1 MEHLNHT
8 PANPYWDDRGHLN
21 EGEDDE
27 EDEEEEDEEHLG
39 TMLRGTIAEMEA
51 DESDEDEEEYCIYYM
66 GLHTNL

>member
-8 PANPYWDDRGHLN
+8 SVNPYWDDRGHRN

-39 TMLRGTIAEMEA
+39 AMLHGTIAEMEA
-51 DESDEDEEEYCIYYM
+51 DESDEDEEEYCIYCM
-66 GLHTNL
+66 GIHTNL